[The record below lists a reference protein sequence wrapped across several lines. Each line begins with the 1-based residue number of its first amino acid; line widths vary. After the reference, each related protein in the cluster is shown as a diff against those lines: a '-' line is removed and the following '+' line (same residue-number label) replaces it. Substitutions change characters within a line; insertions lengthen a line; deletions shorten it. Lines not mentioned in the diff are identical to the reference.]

1 MKFIRRVV
9 PLFSL
14 LAFSLIQPGC
24 SRQSV
29 HKKSFLSPVRI
40 RVSYA
45 ATKNPATVAFIH
57 SSEAIINIVS
67 DEIET
72 IALEEENILNKD
84 PKDLSL
90 LDKMK
95 LAKLKL
101 ELLSTG
107 NSLIEEMDKIQ
118 EYVTKK
124 EKEGVS
130 RNDLKAYEA
139 VEKAI
144 EKRIN
149 QLNKKYSKL
158 MN

>member
-1 MKFIRRVV
+1 MKFNRRVV
-9 PLFSL
+9 PLFLL

-24 SRQSV
+24 SRPPV
-29 HKKSFLSPVRI
+29 HRKSFLSPVRL

-57 SSEAIINIVS
+57 SSEAIINNVS

-72 IALEEENILNKD
+72 IALEEKNILDKD

-90 LDKMK
+90 FDKMK

-101 ELLSTG
+101 ELLSAN

-130 RNDLKAYEA
+130 RNDLEAYEA

-144 EKRIN
+144 EKRIS

-158 MN
+158 ID